1 MVFGK
6 RSRWALFVLLL
17 AAAVAAGAIALLR
30 HAPAPTGVALINADT
45 GPTGERVVKALQD
58 SGTRTWD
65 VVDEASTA
73 DYAAIITLPEDLSTS
88 VTSLATDQPRKAQVT
103 VTTHDRADANT
114 VNDAVNEVTKQ
125 ISAAGLDSFFA
136 AMNSARGQ
144 VSQVAFTSQLLSAGV
159 QSAADGAGQFES
171 GAGQL
176 LSFLEQAKTVAAQ
189 MTSAIAQLNTT
200 VAAATAQAN
209 QLADALEAT
218 GLTVGQITDATT
230 SLSTGINTV
239 VPLLQALPF
248 AGDPQLASI
257 IQQMQSL
264 QTIANQAGGQLSGF
278 GQITGT
284 DVTADTTI
292 SQLLRDA
299 TTRLNEAGA
308 QLSQGAQL
316 AEQIPRIADQGST
329 QLLTAMQALTT
340 GVTQLQA
347 VTTTLGNQANQALNS
362 LPARSVPQQS
372 LISAMLTD
380 PVEIVR
386 K

>member
-1 MVFGK
+1 MFGK

-17 AAAVAAGAIALLR
+17 AAAVAAGAVALLR
-30 HAPAPTGVALINADT
+30 LSPAPEGVALINADT
-45 GPTGERVVKALQD
+45 GPIGERVVKALQD
-58 SGTRTWD
+58 SGTREWD

-88 VTSLATDQPRKAQVT
+88 VSSLATDKPQRAQVT
-103 VTTHDRADANT
+103 VTTHDRADADT

-159 QSAADGAGQFES
+159 QAAADGAGQFS
-171 GAGQL
+171 GGADQL
-176 LSFLEQAKTVAAQ
+176 LSFLEQAKVGAAQ

-200 VAAATAQAN
+200 VAAATTQAN

-218 GLTVGQITDATT
+218 GVTVGQITGATT
-230 SLSTGINTV
+230 ALSDGINTV

-264 QTIANQAGGQLSGF
+264 QTIANQAGGQLSGV

-284 DVTADTTI
+284 EVTADTTI

-299 TTRLNEAGA
+299 ATRLSDAGA

-316 AEQIPRIADQGST
+316 AEQIPQIADQGST

-347 VTTTLGNQANQALNS
+347 VTNTLGTQANQALNS

-372 LISAMLTD
+372 LISSMLAD